1 MPALDALPSKIGPY
15 RLLDKIGEGGMG
27 VVYLARDAES
37 RPVAVK
43 ILGPAVAGDPNARR
57 RLLREVD
64 KLPRLTENCQKY
76 SERNL
81 CIAIVRRQR

>member
-37 RPVAVK
+37 RQVAVK
-43 ILGPAVAGDPNARR
+43 ILGPAVATARCAGR
-57 RLLREVD
+57 RLTGWPGGW
-64 KLPRLTENCQKY
+64 PRRSPRSTPPGWY
-76 SERNL
+76 T
-81 CIAIVRRQR
+81 AISSLAT

>member
-37 RPVAVK
+37 RPLHSAAAVSAGMPLE
-43 ILGPAVAGDPNARR
+43 IEFSDGRIAARAENGPV
-57 RLLREVD
+57 
-64 KLPRLTENCQKY
+64 
-76 SERNL
+76 ERPS
-81 CIAIVRRQR
+81 AY